1 VGRRFDPDRA
11 HKIEMTGNKA
21 FPNPILS
28 LRQIFSFNAPQH
40 LLPFGVL
47 LSRGVKTLAH
57 RKREIKVSLRK
68 KAQAPAT
75 VAAWSV
81 SDLSAL
87 YTQNRSSLIAQAR
100 RILRSDADAAE
111 VVQDAF
117 LKFILAAP
125 ELDTADRAM
134 AYLRTTV
141 NNLCLNVIRA
151 TGSRPNLVAI
161 DSDATQERLSE
172 IAAENHIPMDATLA
186 AAEDASIIREALS
199 RLSKTQRTALVMW
212 EVEGRTT
219 KEIATA
225 IGTSEKNVRHVVQ
238 RARASFIRVLTEWV
252 VDEKTGATALDSISG
267 TYKKAAELA
276 KKSSKVALSL
286 LIVMV
291 AFLGFNSVTGSEFNN
306 GSLVSTFTQEAPA
319 SVQSSPSSLP
329 DTNIDLS
336 NQKFIEDNSAIN
348 FRTSKSLFAG
358 LSKDGLPT
366 GFTVSDTTGN
376 VGSLFVSSQSTITN
390 PDGYVLVSYAQSLG
404 ESTLNAL
411 FSQTITVDGAG
422 TSYFASPSV
431 TVAGSWFP
439 LTQTGS
445 ASAITRLSNGNY
457 LLTATI
463 YIDSTVDS
471 ALFVAATGGL
481 DVDAIPN
488 EITTRIILNSSKS
501 SILAQAINIG
511 AKGVK

>member
-1 VGRRFDPDRA
+1 
-11 HKIEMTGNKA
+11 M
-21 FPNPILS
+21 
-28 LRQIFSFNAPQH
+28 
-40 LLPFGVL
+40 
-47 LSRGVKTLAH
+47 
-57 RKREIKVSLRK
+57 SLRK
-68 KAQAPAT
+68 KAKAPAT

-172 IAAENHIPMDATLA
+172 IAAQNHIPMDATLA

-199 RLSKTQRTALVMW
+199 RLSETQRTALVMW

-219 KEIATA
+219 KEIAAA

-252 VDEKTGATALDSISG
+252 VDEKTGSTALDALSG

-276 KKSSKVALSL
+276 KKSSKAALSL

-291 AFLGFNSVTGSEFNN
+291 AFLGFNSVTGSELNT
-306 GSLVSTFTQEAPA
+306 GSVISSITQEMPITNEIAPKA
-319 SVQSSPSSLP
+319 PSPTES
-329 DTNIDLS
+329 DIAAS
-336 NQKFIEDNSAIN
+336 NQKLVDDNSAIN
-348 FRTSKSLFAG
+348 FRTVNSLFAG

-366 GFTVSDTTGN
+366 GFTLSDSAGD
-376 VGSLFVSSQSTITN
+376 VSSLSLTSESKISN
-390 PDGYVLVSYAQSLG
+390 PDGYVLVSYAQSQG
-404 ESTLNAL
+404 DSAINAL
-411 FSQTITVDGAG
+411 IAQTITVDGSG

-445 ASAITRLSNGNY
+445 ASTITRLSNGNY

-501 SILAQAINIG
+501 SILAQAINIDT
-511 AKGVK
+511 KGVK

>member
-1 VGRRFDPDRA
+1 V
-11 HKIEMTGNKA
+11 
-21 FPNPILS
+21 
-28 LRQIFSFNAPQH
+28 SF
-40 LLPFGVL
+40 
-47 LSRGVKTLAH
+47 
-57 RKREIKVSLRK
+57 RK
-68 KAQAPAT
+68 KVQTPAT

-100 RILRSDADAAE
+100 RILRSEADAAE

-125 ELDTADRAM
+125 ELDTAERAL
-134 AYLRTTV
+134 AYLRSTV

-161 DSDATQERLSE
+161 DSEATQERLSE
-172 IAAENHIPMDATLA
+172 IAAENYIPMDATLV

-199 RLSKTQRTALVMW
+199 RLSQTQRTALVMW
-212 EVEGRTT
+212 EVEGRPT

-238 RARASFIRVLTEWV
+238 RARASFVRVLTEWV
-252 VDEKTGATALDSISG
+252 VDEKNGLTALDALSG

-306 GSLVSTFTQEAPA
+306 GSAVSTLTQEAPA
-319 SVQSSPSSLP
+319 SARPSTPSLNP
-329 DTNIDLS
+329 AESILDLS
-336 NQKFIEDNSAIN
+336 TQKLIEDNSEIN

-366 GFTVSDTTGN
+366 GFTVSDATGN
-376 VGSLFVSSQSTITN
+376 VGSLNLSSQSIITN
-390 PDGYVLVSYAQSLG
+390 PDGYVLVSYAQSHG
-404 ESTLNAL
+404 ESTLNL
-411 FSQTITVDGAG
+411 LISQTITVDGSG

-439 LTQTGS
+439 MTQLGS
-445 ASAITRLSNGNY
+445 ASTITRLSNGNY

-463 YIDSTVDS
+463 YIDSTVES

-481 DVDAIPN
+481 DVDAIPS
-488 EITTRIILNSSKS
+488 EISTRIILDSSKRE
-501 SILAQAINIG
+501 ILAQAVNIG

>member
-1 VGRRFDPDRA
+1 
-11 HKIEMTGNKA
+11 M
-21 FPNPILS
+21 
-28 LRQIFSFNAPQH
+28 
-40 LLPFGVL
+40 
-47 LSRGVKTLAH
+47 
-57 RKREIKVSLRK
+57 SLRK

-199 RLSKTQRTALVMW
+199 RLSETQRTALVMW

-219 KEIATA
+219 KEIAKA

-291 AFLGFNSVTGSEFNN
+291 AFLGFNSVTGSEFNTAN
-306 GSLVSTFTQEAPA
+306 LITSLTKEAPA
-319 SVQSSPSSLP
+319 TDNSDASTAPLPSATGESLV
-329 DTNIDLS
+329 
-336 NQKFIEDNSAIN
+336 NQKLIEDNSAIN
-348 FRTSKSLFAG
+348 FRASKSLFAG

-366 GFTVSDTTGN
+366 SFTVSDSAGN
-376 VGSLFVSSQSTITN
+376 VGSIGLSTQSTITN
-390 PDGYVLVSYAQSLG
+390 PDGYVLVSYLQSYGDNVINL
-404 ESTLNAL
+404 LM
-411 FSQTITVDGAG
+411 SQSVTVDGSG
-422 TSYFASPSV
+422 TSYFANPSI

-445 ASAITRLSNGNY
+445 ASTITRLSNGNY
-457 LLTATI
+457 LLTATL

-488 EITTRIILNSSKS
+488 EISTRIILNSSKD

>member
-1 VGRRFDPDRA
+1 
-11 HKIEMTGNKA
+11 M
-21 FPNPILS
+21 
-28 LRQIFSFNAPQH
+28 
-40 LLPFGVL
+40 
-47 LSRGVKTLAH
+47 AH
-57 RKREIKVSLRK
+57 RKRDIKVSLRK

-87 YTQNRSSLIAQAR
+87 YIQNRSSLIAQAR

-151 TGSRPNLVAI
+151 TGSRPNLVAL
-161 DSDATQERLSE
+161 DSDTSQERLAE
-172 IAAENHIPMDATLA
+172 IAAENHIPMDATLV

-199 RLSKTQRTALVMW
+199 RLSETQRTALVMW
-212 EVEGRTT
+212 EIEGRTT
-219 KEIATA
+219 KEIAQA

-252 VDEKTGATALDSISG
+252 VDEKTGSTALDALSG

-291 AFLGFNSVTGSEFNN
+291 AFLGFNSVTGSEFDTPTIIASAKQEVPSTVNSESNN
-306 GSLVSTFTQEAPA
+306 DSPQPSTEESLST
-319 SVQSSPSSLP
+319 
-329 DTNIDLS
+329 
-336 NQKFIEDNSAIN
+336 QKIIQDNSAIN

-358 LSKDGLPT
+358 LSKDGLPS
-366 GFTVSDTTGN
+366 GFTVSDSAGD
-376 VGSLFVSSQSTITN
+376 VGSIGLSSQSTITN
-390 PDGYVLVSYAQSLG
+390 PDGYVLVSYLQSYGDDVVNLLMSQSL
-404 ESTLNAL
+404 
-411 FSQTITVDGAG
+411 TVDGSG
-422 TSYFASPSV
+422 TSYYASPSI

-439 LTQTGS
+439 LTQSGL
-445 ASAITRLSNGNY
+445 ASSITRLSNGNY
-457 LLTATI
+457 LLTATL
-463 YIDSTVDS
+463 YIDSTLDS

-488 EITTRIILNSSKS
+488 EISTRIILNSSKS
-501 SILAQAINIG
+501 TILAQAINIG

>member
-1 VGRRFDPDRA
+1 
-11 HKIEMTGNKA
+11 
-21 FPNPILS
+21 
-28 LRQIFSFNAPQH
+28 
-40 LLPFGVL
+40 
-47 LSRGVKTLAH
+47 
-57 RKREIKVSLRK
+57 VSLRK

-125 ELDTADRAM
+125 ELDTEDRAM

-161 DSDATQERLSE
+161 DSDATQVRLSE

-199 RLSKTQRTALVMW
+199 RLSETQRTALVMW

-219 KEIATA
+219 KEIAQA
-225 IGTSEKNVRHVVQ
+225 IGTSEKNVRHVIQ
-238 RARASFIRVLTEWV
+238 RARASFVRVLSDWV
-252 VDEKTGATALDSISG
+252 IDESTGSTALDAVAG
-267 TYKKAAELA
+267 TYKKTAELA

-291 AFLGFNSVTGSEFNN
+291 AFLGFNSVTGSEFNSVN
-306 GSLVSTFTQEAPA
+306 VVSSLTQEAPTPDNSDA
-319 SVQSSPSSLP
+319 LTTPSPSMTGEIIL
-329 DTNIDLS
+329 
-336 NQKFIEDNSAIN
+336 NQKLIEDRSEMD
-348 FRTSKSLFAG
+348 FRVSKTLFAG
-358 LSKDGLPT
+358 LSKDGLPI
-366 GFTVSDTTGN
+366 GFTVSDSAGN
-376 VGSLFVSSQSTITN
+376 VGSLSVSSQSTITN
-390 PDGYVLVSYAQSLG
+390 PDGYVLVSYAQSQG
-404 ESTLNAL
+404 DSIINAL
-411 FSQTITVDGAG
+411 ISQTITVDGSG
-422 TSYFASPSV
+422 TTYFASPSV

-439 LTQTGS
+439 LTQSGT
-445 ASAITRLSNGNY
+445 ASTITRLSNGNY
-457 LLTATI
+457 LLVSTI
-463 YIDSTVDS
+463 FIDSTVDS
-471 ALFVAATGGL
+471 ALFVSSQGGL
-481 DVDAIPN
+481 NVDAIPN
-488 EITTRIILNSSKS
+488 EISTRIILDSRKS
-501 SILAQAINIG
+501 SILAQAINID
-511 AKGVK
+511 ATGVK

>member
-1 VGRRFDPDRA
+1 
-11 HKIEMTGNKA
+11 M
-21 FPNPILS
+21 
-28 LRQIFSFNAPQH
+28 
-40 LLPFGVL
+40 
-47 LSRGVKTLAH
+47 
-57 RKREIKVSLRK
+57 SLRK

-151 TGSRPNLVAI
+151 TGLRPNLVAI

-172 IAAENHIPMDATLA
+172 ISAENHIPMDATLA

-199 RLSKTQRTALVMW
+199 RLSETQRTALVMW

-219 KEIATA
+219 KEIAAA

-306 GSLVSTFTQEAPA
+306 GSVVSP
-319 SVQSSPSSLP
+319 
-329 DTNIDLS
+329 
-336 NQKFIEDNSAIN
+336 
-348 FRTSKSLFAG
+348 
-358 LSKDGLPT
+358 
-366 GFTVSDTTGN
+366 
-376 VGSLFVSSQSTITN
+376 
-390 PDGYVLVSYAQSLG
+390 
-404 ESTLNAL
+404 
-411 FSQTITVDGAG
+411 
-422 TSYFASPSV
+422 
-431 TVAGSWFP
+431 
-439 LTQTGS
+439 
-445 ASAITRLSNGNY
+445 
-457 LLTATI
+457 
-463 YIDSTVDS
+463 
-471 ALFVAATGGL
+471 
-481 DVDAIPN
+481 
-488 EITTRIILNSSKS
+488 
-501 SILAQAINIG
+501 
-511 AKGVK
+511 

>member
-1 VGRRFDPDRA
+1 
-11 HKIEMTGNKA
+11 
-21 FPNPILS
+21 
-28 LRQIFSFNAPQH
+28 
-40 LLPFGVL
+40 
-47 LSRGVKTLAH
+47 
-57 RKREIKVSLRK
+57 VSLRK

-161 DSDATQERLSE
+161 DSDATQERLAE
-172 IAAENHIPMDATLA
+172 IAAENHIPMDSTLA

-199 RLSKTQRTALVMW
+199 RLSETQRTALVMW

-219 KEIATA
+219 KEIAKA

-306 GSLVSTFTQEAPA
+306 GSVISTMTQEAPV
-319 SVQSSPSSLP
+319 STPSSTP
-329 DTNIDLS
+329 SPAETNSDLL
-336 NQKFIEDNSAIN
+336 NQKLIEDNSVIN

-366 GFTVSDTTGN
+366 GFTVSDATGN
-376 VGSLFVSSQSTITN
+376 VGSLSVSSQSTITN

-404 ESTLNAL
+404 ESTLNVL
-411 FSQTITVDGAG
+411 ISQTITVDGAG
-422 TSYFASPSV
+422 TSYLASPSV

-445 ASAITRLSNGNY
+445 ASTITRLSNGNY

-481 DVDAIPN
+481 DVNAIPN
-488 EITTRIILNSSKS
+488 EITTRIILNSGKS

>member
-1 VGRRFDPDRA
+1 
-11 HKIEMTGNKA
+11 M
-21 FPNPILS
+21 
-28 LRQIFSFNAPQH
+28 
-40 LLPFGVL
+40 
-47 LSRGVKTLAH
+47 
-57 RKREIKVSLRK
+57 SLRK

-161 DSDATQERLSE
+161 DSDTTQERLAE
-172 IAAENHIPMDATLA
+172 IAAENYIPMDSTLT

-199 RLSKTQRTALVMW
+199 RLSETQRTALVMW

-252 VDEKTGATALDSISG
+252 IDEKTGSTALDALSG
-267 TYKKAAELA
+267 TYKKASELA

-291 AFLGFNSVTGSEFNN
+291 AFLGFNFVTGSEFNSPN
-306 GSLVSTFTQEAPA
+306 VLTTLTQEVP
-319 SVQSSPSSLP
+319 VQNNSEIQVDENSE
-329 DTNIDLS
+329 IDEQTFFS
-336 NQKFIEDNSAIN
+336 QKLIEDNSAIN
-348 FRTSKSLFAG
+348 FRASKSLFAG
-358 LSKDGLPT
+358 LTKDGLPT
-366 GFTVSDTTGN
+366 GFTISDNSGV
-376 VGSLFVSSQSTITN
+376 VGLVGASSQSTITN
-390 PDGYVLVSYAQSLG
+390 PDGYVLVSYIQSYG
-404 ESTLNAL
+404 ENVVNLL
-411 FSQTITVDGAG
+411 MSQSITVDGSG
-422 TSYFASPSV
+422 VSYYATPSI

-439 LTQTGS
+439 LTQAGS
-445 ASAITRLSNGNY
+445 ASSISRLSSGNY
-457 LLTATI
+457 LLTATL

-481 DVDAIPN
+481 DVDAIPS

-501 SILAQAINIG
+501 SILAQAVNIG
-511 AKGVK
+511 AKGVI

>member
-1 VGRRFDPDRA
+1 
-11 HKIEMTGNKA
+11 
-21 FPNPILS
+21 
-28 LRQIFSFNAPQH
+28 
-40 LLPFGVL
+40 
-47 LSRGVKTLAH
+47 
-57 RKREIKVSLRK
+57 
-68 KAQAPAT
+68 
-75 VAAWSV
+75 
-81 SDLSAL
+81 LSAL

-141 NNLCLNVIRA
+141 NNLCLNLIRA

-172 IAAENHIPMDATLA
+172 IAAENHIPMDSTLA

-199 RLSKTQRTALVMW
+199 LLSETQRTALVMW
-212 EVEGRTT
+212 EVEGRST
-219 KEIATA
+219 KEIAIA

-238 RARASFIRVLTEWV
+238 RARASFVRVLTEWV
-252 VDEKTGATALDSISG
+252 VDEKTGSTALDALSG

-276 KKSSKVALSL
+276 QKSSKVALSL

-291 AFLGFNSVTGSEFNN
+291 SFLGFNSVTGSEFN
-306 GSLVSTFTQEAPA
+306 TPTITATAKQEAPVTVNSEA
-319 SVQSSPSSLP
+319 NNHSSKSS
-329 DTNIDLS
+329 TEENFS
-336 NQKFIEDNSAIN
+336 AQKMIQDNSAIN

-366 GFTVSDTTGN
+366 GFTVSDLTGD
-376 VGSLFVSSQSTITN
+376 VGSVGLSSQSTITN
-390 PDGYVLVSYAQSLG
+390 PDGYVLVSYLQAYGDNVINLLMSQSV
-404 ESTLNAL
+404 
-411 FSQTITVDGAG
+411 TVDGSG
-422 TSYFASPSV
+422 TSYYASPSI

-445 ASAITRLSNGNY
+445 ASVVTRLSNGNY
-457 LLTATI
+457 LLTATL
-463 YIDSTVDS
+463 YIDSTIES
-471 ALFVAATGGL
+471 PLFVAATGGL

-488 EITTRIILNSSKS
+488 EVTTRIILNSSKS
-501 SILAQAINIG
+501 TILAQAINIS

>member
-1 VGRRFDPDRA
+1 MP
-11 HKIEMTGNKA
+11 
-21 FPNPILS
+21 
-28 LRQIFSFNAPQH
+28 
-40 LLPFGVL
+40 
-47 LSRGVKTLAH
+47 
-57 RKREIKVSLRK
+57 LRK
-68 KAQAPAT
+68 KAQAPAN

-199 RLSKTQRTALVMW
+199 RLSETQRTALVMW

-219 KEIATA
+219 KEIAQA
-225 IGTSEKNVRHVVQ
+225 IGTSEKNVRHVIL
-238 RARASFIRVLTEWV
+238 RARASFVRVLSEWV
-252 VDEKTGATALDSISG
+252 VDEKTGSTALDALSG
-267 TYKKAAELA
+267 TYKKAAEFA

-286 LIVMV
+286 LIIMV
-291 AFLGFNSVTGSEFNN
+291 AFLGFNSVTGSEFN
-306 GSLVSTFTQEAPA
+306 TA
-319 SVQSSPSSLP
+319 SVITSLSQEVPAPDNSDESTTPSPSSTDESLV
-329 DTNIDLS
+329 
-336 NQKFIEDNSAIN
+336 NQKLIEENSVIN

-366 GFTVSDTTGN
+366 GFTVSDSAGE
-376 VGSLFVSSQSTITN
+376 VGSIGLSTQSTITN
-390 PDGYVLVSYAQSLG
+390 PDGYVLVSYLQSYG
-404 ESTLNAL
+404 ENVINLL
-411 FSQTITVDGAG
+411 MSQSVTVDGSG
-422 TSYFASPSV
+422 TSYFASPSI

-439 LTQTGS
+439 LTLNGS
-445 ASAITRLSNGNY
+445 ASSVIRLSNGNY
-457 LLTATI
+457 LLIATL
-463 YIDSTVDS
+463 YIDSTIDS
-471 ALFVAATGGL
+471 ALLVAATGGL
-481 DVDAIPN
+481 DVNSIPN
-488 EITTRIILNSSKS
+488 EINTRIILNSSKS
-501 SILAQAINIG
+501 SILAQAISISAKG
-511 AKGVK
+511 AK

>member
-1 VGRRFDPDRA
+1 
-11 HKIEMTGNKA
+11 
-21 FPNPILS
+21 
-28 LRQIFSFNAPQH
+28 
-40 LLPFGVL
+40 
-47 LSRGVKTLAH
+47 LAH

-151 TGSRPNLVAI
+151 TGSRPNLIAL
-161 DSDATQERLSE
+161 DSDTSQERLAE
-172 IAAENHIPMDATLA
+172 IAAENHIPMDVTLA

-199 RLSKTQRTALVMW
+199 RLSETQRTALVMW
-212 EVEGRTT
+212 EVEGRST
-219 KEIATA
+219 KEIAQA

-252 VDEKTGATALDSISG
+252 VDEKTGSTALEALSG

-276 KKSSKVALSL
+276 QKSSKVALSL

-291 AFLGFNSVTGSEFNN
+291 AFLGFNSVTGSEF
-306 GSLVSTFTQEAPA
+306 STPTITASAKQEAPTPLD
-319 SVQSSPSSLP
+319 SSAQNDSTQLEIN
-329 DTNIDLS
+329 DGLS
-336 NQKFIEDNSAIN
+336 NQKLIDDNSAIN

-358 LSKDGLPT
+358 LSKEGLPA
-366 GFTVSDTTGN
+366 GFTVSDVSGE
-376 VGSLFVSSQSTITN
+376 VGLIGVSGQSSINN
-390 PDGYVLVSYAQSLG
+390 PDGYVLVSYLQSYG
-404 ESTLNAL
+404 DNAINL
-411 FSQTITVDGAG
+411 LMSQSITVDGAG
-422 TSYFASPSV
+422 TSYYASPSI

-439 LTQTGS
+439 LTQSGS
-445 ASAITRLSNGNY
+445 ASSITRLPNGNY
-457 LLTATI
+457 LLTATL
-463 YIDSTVDS
+463 YIDSTIDS
-471 ALFVAATGGL
+471 ALFVPATGGL
-481 DVDAIPN
+481 DVDAIPSEVN
-488 EITTRIILNSSKS
+488 TRIILDSSKS
-501 SILAQAINIG
+501 TILAQAVNISAQG
-511 AKGVK
+511 AK

>member
-1 VGRRFDPDRA
+1 
-11 HKIEMTGNKA
+11 
-21 FPNPILS
+21 
-28 LRQIFSFNAPQH
+28 
-40 LLPFGVL
+40 
-47 LSRGVKTLAH
+47 LAH

-125 ELDTADRAM
+125 ELDTAERAM

-141 NNLCLNVIRA
+141 NNLCLNLIRA

-161 DSDATQERLSE
+161 DSDTAQERIAE
-172 IAAENHIPMDATLA
+172 IAAENYIPMDAALA
-186 AAEDASIIREALS
+186 AAEDASLIRDALS
-199 RLSKTQRTALVMW
+199 RLSETQRTALVMW
-212 EVEGRTT
+212 EIEGRTT
-219 KEIATA
+219 REIATA

-252 VDEKTGATALDSISG
+252 VDEKTGSTALDALSG
-267 TYKKAAELA
+267 TYKKTAELA

-291 AFLGFNSVTGSEFNN
+291 AFLGFNSVTGSEFN
-306 GSLVSTFTQEAPA
+306 TPTITATAKQEAPSTVDSEA
-319 SVQSSPSSLP
+319 NGGSSQPV
-329 DTNIDLS
+329 TEEELS
-336 NQKFIEDNSAIN
+336 TQKLIQDNSVIN
-348 FRTSKSLFAG
+348 FRTSKTFFAG

-366 GFTVSDTTGN
+366 SFTVSDSTGE
-376 VGSLFVSSQSTITN
+376 VGSFGLSSQSTINN
-390 PDGYVLVSYAQSLG
+390 PDGYVLVSYLQTYGDNVVNLLMSQSV
-404 ESTLNAL
+404 
-411 FSQTITVDGAG
+411 TVDGSG
-422 TSYFASPSV
+422 TSYYANPSI

-439 LTQTGS
+439 LTQSGS
-445 ASAITRLSNGNY
+445 ASTINRLANGNY
-457 LLTATI
+457 LLTVTL
-463 YIDSTVDS
+463 YIDSTIDS
-471 ALFVAATGGL
+471 PLFVAATGGL

-501 SILAQAINIG
+501 SILAQAINIS

>member
-1 VGRRFDPDRA
+1 
-11 HKIEMTGNKA
+11 M
-21 FPNPILS
+21 
-28 LRQIFSFNAPQH
+28 
-40 LLPFGVL
+40 
-47 LSRGVKTLAH
+47 
-57 RKREIKVSLRK
+57 SLRK

-125 ELDTADRAM
+125 ELDTADRAL

-141 NNLCLNVIRA
+141 KNLCLNVIRA

-161 DSDATQERLSE
+161 DSDASQERLAA

-199 RLSKTQRTALVMW
+199 RLSETQRTALVMW

-219 KEIATA
+219 KEIANA

-252 VDEKTGATALDSISG
+252 VDEKTGSTALDALSG

-291 AFLGFNSVTGSEFNN
+291 AFLGFNSVTGSEFNTPTITAT
-306 GSLVSTFTQEAPA
+306 SKQEVPSTVSSET
-319 SVQSSPSSLP
+319 SNDSSQTEPEK
-329 DTNIDLS
+329 NLS
-336 NQKFIEDNSAIN
+336 EQKLFQDNSDIN
-348 FRTSKSLFAG
+348 FRASKSLFAG
-358 LSKDGLPT
+358 LSKDGLPI
-366 GFTVSDTTGN
+366 GFTISDSAGEL
-376 VGSLFVSSQSTITN
+376 GSIGLSTQSTVTN
-390 PDGYVLVSYAQSLG
+390 PDGYVLVSYLQSYGDNVINL
-404 ESTLNAL
+404 LM
-411 FSQTITVDGAG
+411 SQSVTVDGSG
-422 TSYFASPSV
+422 TSYYASPSI

-439 LTQTGS
+439 LTQTNTS
-445 ASAITRLSNGNY
+445 SVITRLANGNY
-457 LLTATI
+457 LLTATL
-463 YIDSTVDS
+463 YIDTTIDLP
-471 ALFVAATGGL
+471 LFVPVSGGL
-481 DVDAIPN
+481 DVDSIPN
-488 EITTRIILNSSKS
+488 EITTRIVLNSSKS
-501 SILAQAINIG
+501 SVLAQAINIG

>member
-1 VGRRFDPDRA
+1 
-11 HKIEMTGNKA
+11 M
-21 FPNPILS
+21 
-28 LRQIFSFNAPQH
+28 
-40 LLPFGVL
+40 
-47 LSRGVKTLAH
+47 
-57 RKREIKVSLRK
+57 SLRK
-68 KAQAPAT
+68 KAQAPAS

-125 ELDTADRAM
+125 ELDTAERAM

-151 TGSRPNLVAI
+151 TGSRPNLVVI
-161 DSDATQERLSE
+161 DSDTAQERLAE
-172 IAAENHIPMDATLA
+172 IAVENHIPMESTLA

-199 RLSKTQRTALVMW
+199 RLSETQRTALVMW

-252 VDEKTGATALDSISG
+252 VDEKTGSTALDTLSG

-291 AFLGFNSVTGSEFNN
+291 AFLGFNSVTGSEFNAPTII
-306 GSLVSTFTQEAPA
+306 SSAKQE
-319 SVQSSPSSLP
+319 VQSTVKSEANHNSSQ
-329 DTNIDLS
+329 TSTEEILS
-336 NQKFIEDNSAIN
+336 AQKVIQENSAIN

-366 GFTVSDTTGN
+366 GFTVSDLTGD
-376 VGSLFVSSQSTITN
+376 VGAVGLSSQSTFTN
-390 PDGYVLVSYAQSLG
+390 PDGYVLVSYIQAYGDNVINLVMSQSV
-404 ESTLNAL
+404 
-411 FSQTITVDGAG
+411 TVDGSG
-422 TSYFASPSV
+422 TSYYASPSI

-439 LTQTGS
+439 LTQSGS
-445 ASAITRLSNGNY
+445 ASTITRLSNGNY

-488 EITTRIILNSSKS
+488 EISTRIILNSSKS

-511 AKGVK
+511 AKGVR

>member
-1 VGRRFDPDRA
+1 LA
-11 HKIEMTGNKA
+11 QLKAGN
-21 FPNPILS
+21 
-28 LRQIFSFNAPQH
+28 Q
-40 LLPFGVL
+40 
-47 LSRGVKTLAH
+47 
-57 RKREIKVSLRK
+57 VSLRK

-87 YTQNRSSLIAQAR
+87 YTQNRSSLVAQAR

-199 RLSKTQRTALVMW
+199 RLSEIQRTALVMW

-252 VDEKTGATALDSISG
+252 VDEKTGATALDSISV

-291 AFLGFNSVTGSEFNN
+291 AFLGFNSVTGSEFNTAN
-306 GSLVSTFTQEAPA
+306 VITSLTQEAPA
-319 SVQSSPSSLP
+319 SNNSDASTTPSPSTTS
-329 DTNIDLS
+329 DS
-336 NQKFIEDNSAIN
+336 VVNQKLIEENSEIN
-348 FRTSKSLFAG
+348 FRASKSLFAG

-366 GFTVSDTTGN
+366 GFTVADASGN
-376 VGSLFVSSQSTITN
+376 VGSLSVSSQSTIVN
-390 PDGYVLVSYAQSLG
+390 PDGYVLVSYAQSQG

-411 FSQTITVDGAG
+411 VSQTITVDGAG
-422 TSYFASPSV
+422 TSYFATPSV
-431 TVAGSWFP
+431 TVAGSWYP

-445 ASAITRLSNGNY
+445 ASTITRLSNGNY

-463 YIDSTVDS
+463 YVDSTVDL

>member
-1 VGRRFDPDRA
+1 
-11 HKIEMTGNKA
+11 
-21 FPNPILS
+21 
-28 LRQIFSFNAPQH
+28 
-40 LLPFGVL
+40 
-47 LSRGVKTLAH
+47 LAH

-75 VAAWSV
+75 IAAWSV

-125 ELDTADRAM
+125 ELDTTDRAM

-151 TGSRPNLVAI
+151 TGSRPNLVAL
-161 DSDATQERLSE
+161 DSDTSQERLAE
-172 IAAENHIPMDATLA
+172 IAAENHIPMDSTLA
-186 AAEDASIIREALS
+186 AAEDASLIREALS
-199 RLSKTQRTALVMW
+199 RLSETQRTALVMW

-219 KEIATA
+219 KEIAQA

-238 RARASFIRVLTEWV
+238 RARASFVRVLSEWV
-252 VDEKTGATALDSISG
+252 VDEKSGATALDALSG
-267 TYKKAAELA
+267 TYKKASELA

-291 AFLGFNSVTGSEFNN
+291 AFLGFNSITGSEFNTSN
-306 GSLVSTFTQEAPA
+306 VIRTLVQETPTSPQTPPLVQLPNSTNEEL
-319 SVQSSPSSLP
+319 SVQELTS
-329 DTNIDLS
+329 
-336 NQKFIEDNSAIN
+336 DNSLIN
-348 FRTSKSLFAG
+348 FRAVNSLFAG
-358 LSKDGLPT
+358 LSKDGLPI
-366 GFTVSDTTGN
+366 GLTVSDSSGEI
-376 VGSLFVSSQSTITN
+376 GSIGLSSQSVVKN
-390 PDGYVLVSYAQSLG
+390 PDGYVLVSYLQAYGAETINLLMSQS
-404 ESTLNAL
+404 
-411 FSQTITVDGAG
+411 ITVDGSG
-422 TSYFASPSV
+422 TSYYASPSI

-439 LTQTGS
+439 LTQSGS
-445 ASAITRLSNGNY
+445 ASTISRLSNGNY
-457 LLTATI
+457 LLTATL

-481 DVDAIPN
+481 DVDVIPN
-488 EITTRIILNSSKS
+488 EITTRIILDSGKS
-501 SILAQAINIG
+501 SILAQAINVS

>member
-1 VGRRFDPDRA
+1 
-11 HKIEMTGNKA
+11 
-21 FPNPILS
+21 
-28 LRQIFSFNAPQH
+28 
-40 LLPFGVL
+40 
-47 LSRGVKTLAH
+47 
-57 RKREIKVSLRK
+57 VSLRK

-172 IAAENHIPMDATLA
+172 IAAENHIPMDETLA
-186 AAEDASIIREALS
+186 AAEDASLIREALS
-199 RLSKTQRTALVMW
+199 RLSETQRTALVMW

-225 IGTSEKNVRHVVQ
+225 IGTSEKNVRHIVQ

-252 VDEKTGATALDSISG
+252 VDEKTGSTALDALSG

-291 AFLGFNSVTGSEFNN
+291 AFLGFNSVTGAEFNN
-306 GSLVSTFTQEAPA
+306 IPTVSNFTQDAPTTTEVA
-319 SVQSSPSSLP
+319 PEESVAPS
-329 DTNIDLS
+329 DEELS
-336 NQKFIEDNSAIN
+336 NQKVVTENNSIN
-348 FRTSKSLFAG
+348 FRASNTLFAG
-358 LSKDGLPT
+358 LAKDGTPV
-366 GFTVSDTTGN
+366 GYTVSDSVGN
-376 VGSLFVSSQSTITN
+376 VELINVSPASSILN
-390 PDGYVLVSYAQSLG
+390 PDGYVLVSYVQSTG
-404 ESTLNAL
+404 ANAL
-411 FSQTITVDGAG
+411 NILLSQSITVDGAG
-422 TSYFASPSV
+422 TSYSASPSV
-431 TVAGSWFP
+431 TIAGNWYP
-439 LTQTGS
+439 MTLTQT
-445 ASAITRLSNGNY
+445 ASNIKRLPNGNY
-457 LLTATI
+457 LLTATL
-463 YIDSTVDS
+463 YVDSTVESGMFFDS
-471 ALFVAATGGL
+471 SSGL
-481 DVDAIPN
+481 DVDAIPE
-488 EITTRIILNSSKS
+488 EISTRIIMDSSKS
-501 SILAQAINIG
+501 QILAQAINVS

>member
-1 VGRRFDPDRA
+1 
-11 HKIEMTGNKA
+11 
-21 FPNPILS
+21 
-28 LRQIFSFNAPQH
+28 
-40 LLPFGVL
+40 
-47 LSRGVKTLAH
+47 
-57 RKREIKVSLRK
+57 VSLRK
-68 KAQAPAT
+68 KAQAQAPAT

-151 TGSRPNLVAI
+151 TGSRPNLVAL
-161 DSDATQERLSE
+161 DSDTSQERLAE
-172 IAAENHIPMDATLA
+172 IATENHIPMDATLA

-199 RLSKTQRTALVMW
+199 RLSETQRTALVMW

-238 RARASFIRVLTEWV
+238 RARASFVRVLAEWV
-252 VDEKTGATALDSISG
+252 VDEKTGSTALDALSG

-291 AFLGFNSVTGSEFNN
+291 AFLGFNSVTGSEFNTPTVIA
-306 GSLVSTFTQEAPA
+306 SAKQEVPFTVNSETNND
-319 SVQSSPSSLP
+319 SSQSAAVE
-329 DTNIDLS
+329 NLS
-336 NQKFIEDNSAIN
+336 DQKIIQDNSSID

-358 LSKDGLPT
+358 LSIDGLPS
-366 GFTVSDTTGN
+366 GFTVSDSAGE
-376 VGSLFVSSQSTITN
+376 VGSIGLSSQSTITN
-390 PDGYVLVSYAQSLG
+390 PDGYVLVSYLQAYGDNVVNLLMSQSV
-404 ESTLNAL
+404 
-411 FSQTITVDGAG
+411 TVDGSG
-422 TSYFASPSV
+422 TSYYASPSI

-445 ASAITRLSNGNY
+445 DLAITRLSNGNY
-457 LLTATI
+457 LLTATL
-463 YIDSTVDS
+463 YIDSTIDS
-471 ALFVAATGGL
+471 PLFVPATGGL